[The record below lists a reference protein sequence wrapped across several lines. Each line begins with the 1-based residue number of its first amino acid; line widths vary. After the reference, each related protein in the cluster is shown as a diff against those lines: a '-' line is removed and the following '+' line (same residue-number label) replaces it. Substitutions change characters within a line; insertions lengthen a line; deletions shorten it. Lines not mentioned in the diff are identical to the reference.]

1 MSRAAPVVPP
11 GPEAASLAEARALA
25 AQCRRCELWR
35 GATQTVF
42 GEGPASAT
50 VVLVGEQPGDK
61 EDLQGHPFVGPA
73 GGMLDRALA
82 EAEIDRAQAYVTNAV
97 KHFKNVPRGRKR
109 IHQRP
114 DRHEIEICRWW
125 LDLELSFVRPR
136 LVVALGASAARALF
150 LRTVTITRERGPCPS
165 ATVSTASSPSTRRSS
180 CASGRTRTG
189 GGNMP
194 RWSRTCAGS
203 LPSSAPEA
211 GPCYLLTA
219 PRVRPR
225 TM

>member
-150 LRTVTITRERGPCPS
+150 LRTVTITRERGRPLPFRDGLDGFVTVHPS
-165 ATVSTASSPSTRRSS
+165 FILRQRTDEDRRREY
-180 CASGRTRTG
+180 AALVADLR
-189 GGNMP
+189 
-194 RWSRTCAGS
+194 
-203 LPSSAPEA
+203 
-211 GPCYLLTA
+211 
-219 PRVRPR
+219 RVAALIRA
-225 TM
+225 

>member
-11 GPEAASLAEARALA
+11 GPEAGSLAEARALA

-150 LRTVTITRERGPCPS
+150 LRTVTITRERGRPLPFRDGLDGFVTVHPS
-165 ATVSTASSPSTRRSS
+165 FILRQRTDEDRRREY
-180 CASGRTRTG
+180 AALVADLR
-189 GGNMP
+189 
-194 RWSRTCAGS
+194 
-203 LPSSAPEA
+203 
-211 GPCYLLTA
+211 
-219 PRVRPR
+219 RVAALIRA
-225 TM
+225 

>member
-1 MSRAAPVVPP
+1 VSRAAPVVPP

-150 LRTVTITRERGPCPS
+150 LRTVTITRERGRPLPFRDGLDGFVTVHPS
-165 ATVSTASSPSTRRSS
+165 FILRQRTDEDRRREY
-180 CASGRTRTG
+180 AALVADLR
-189 GGNMP
+189 
-194 RWSRTCAGS
+194 
-203 LPSSAPEA
+203 
-211 GPCYLLTA
+211 
-219 PRVRPR
+219 RVAALIRA
-225 TM
+225 